1 MRDITEFFNYT
12 LDLERQTIIAKEANQ
27 AKSAF
32 LAKMSH
38 EIRTPINSILGMN
51 EMILR
56 KSNQKIVK
64 DYAMDIKSASNS
76 LLSIINEILDSAK
89 IESGKMQILS
99 SEYQLNSIVYDIYNI
114 FSLSAAN
121 KGLDFYMDIDSD
133 IPNKLYGDDIRIKQI
148 IVNIM
153 TNAVKYT
160 VKGSVKLE
168 IHGESR

>member
-1 MRDITEFFNYT
+1 
-12 LDLERQTIIAKEANQ
+12 
-27 AKSAF
+27 
-32 LAKMSH
+32 MSH

-89 IESGKMQILS
+89 IESGKMEIVCAKYHMSNILNNL
-99 SEYQLNSIVYDIYNI
+99 YKMIYVK
-114 FSLSAAN
+114 AEE
-121 KGLDFYMDIDSD
+121 KGLELIFDVDKNLPLEY
-133 IPNKLYGDDIRIKQI
+133 YGDDLRIRQ
-148 IVNIM
+148 VLMNLL

-160 VKGSVKLE
+160 PDGGN
-168 IHGESR
+168 IIFSRSMCNGF